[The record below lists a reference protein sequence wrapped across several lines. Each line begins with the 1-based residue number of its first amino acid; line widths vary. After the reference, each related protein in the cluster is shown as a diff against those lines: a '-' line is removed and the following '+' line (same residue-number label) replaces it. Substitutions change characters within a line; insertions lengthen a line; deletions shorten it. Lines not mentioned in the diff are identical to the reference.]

1 MKKQILTGI
10 LALGTAVGA
19 FAQGQIS
26 IDNINN
32 DPTLATPGS
41 STAGVVYV
49 GTNHTLL
56 NADINITVMGGST
69 SSNLALV
76 GSLTFA
82 NGLAQNDVIAN
93 GVPGQFADFNGGVY
107 AVPGVA
113 LNGSAFIQLEFW
125 FGNATSYAAALLAN
139 NVMTGISPVYS
150 SLTGGG
156 SVGGAPPNNPVDVGN
171 TMPSVT
177 LVAPTISPEPTTLA
191 LCGLGAASLLLFRRK
206 K

>member
-10 LALGTAVGA
+10 LVLGTAVGA

-32 DPTLATPGS
+32 DPAAANPS
-41 STAGVVYV
+41 SATAGVVYV
-49 GTNHTLL
+49 QSGGSNVLL
-56 NADINITVMGGST
+56 NQDINIAVLGGATAGSL
-69 SSNLALV
+69 SLV
-76 GSLTFA
+76 GALTFA

-107 AVPGVA
+107 AVNGVA
-113 LNGSAFIQLEFW
+113 LNGTAFIQLQFW
-125 FGNATSYAAALLAN
+125 LGTDATFAAALLDGSP
-139 NVMTGISPVYS
+139 TGLTSVYS
-150 SLTGGG
+150 TVTGGG

-171 TMPSVT
+171 NMPSVIVT
-177 LVAPTISPEPTTLA
+177 TSPEPTTLA

-206 K
+206 KS